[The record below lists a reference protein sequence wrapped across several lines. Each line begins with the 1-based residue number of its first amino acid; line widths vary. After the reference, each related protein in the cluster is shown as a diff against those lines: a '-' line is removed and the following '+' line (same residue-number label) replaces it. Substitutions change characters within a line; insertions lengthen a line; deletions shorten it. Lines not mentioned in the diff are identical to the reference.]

1 MAITGFTGIRI
12 GTMQTTALNNST
24 SVTVTPPA
32 DADFILFECHQH
44 DARITFDGSEPT
56 TTVGFKL
63 SKDTPYRIDVGL
75 MTTLKVIAIE
85 NNPNCYWQ
93 AFRVKRDDNA

>member
-1 MAITGFTGIRI
+1 MGITGFTGIRV
-12 GTMQTTALNNST
+12 GTMQTVALNNST
-24 SVTVTPPA
+24 SVTITPP
-32 DADFILFECHQH
+32 DGTDFLLLEIHQH
-44 DARITFDGSEPT
+44 DARITFDGSSPS

-63 SKDTPYRIDVGL
+63 TKDTPYRVDVGL
-75 MTTLKVIAIE
+75 DTVIKLTAIE

>member
-1 MAITGFTGIRI
+1 MAITGFTGQRV
-12 GTMQTTALNNST
+12 GTMQTVALNNAT
-24 SVTVTPPA
+24 SVTITPPA

-44 DARITFDGSEPT
+44 DARIRFDNGEPT

-63 SKDTPYRIDVGL
+63 SKDTPYRIDIGQD
-75 MTTLKVIAIE
+75 TIIKVIAIE

-93 AFRVKRDDNA
+93 AFRVKRDNDV